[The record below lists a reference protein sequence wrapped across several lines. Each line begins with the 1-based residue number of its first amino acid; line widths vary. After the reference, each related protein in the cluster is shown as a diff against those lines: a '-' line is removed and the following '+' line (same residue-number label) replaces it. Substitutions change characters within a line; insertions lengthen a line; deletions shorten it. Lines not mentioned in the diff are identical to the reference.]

1 MIYGVRIRS
10 VWFTAAAAF
19 ALLTFAGYCR
29 AVDSMSVYP
38 APGGVVLND
47 SFSVKVRVPGN
58 AWQDLAIYDVR
69 VNLFKLSQAAFAY
82 FDFAGKAEVQVT
94 FNDGEIKTVDIRPKS
109 FAIVPRLDGKT
120 IVFTLDQPRNL
131 SIEVNGD
138 RLHNLHLFGSATEKN
153 IPLKD
158 DANVIFFGPGL
169 HTLGS
174 HPAITSEGNVGGKE
188 MATIKVSSG
197 KTVYLAGGS
206 VVQAA
211 IQLADKASDVT
222 IRGRGILDLS
232 PWNEPK
238 GYFIE
243 GSTWQTSGITLPF
256 TSNTRIEGIIVKQ
269 PMGYTVLGGKA
280 EGVSIEGLKSFS
292 AHEWADGIDM
302 MASSNIHISGVF
314 LRNSDDCIA
323 IYGSR
328 WSFRGDSRKWVVQD
342 STFWADKA
350 HPIYMGVHGDFEGNG
365 DILEDCTFRNI
376 DILESNEPTPGFW
389 GAMSIGC
396 GDKNTCR
403 NITFDDIRVE
413 HIRDAGGRLIDVQF
427 KHYQPSTV
435 DGRAIQNITFRK
447 IAYDGPKDSLLEGKG
462 PDQMLQGIFFDGMKI
477 NGKPVLKA
485 EDGPII
491 IGKFVNG
498 IEFK

>member
-1 MIYGVRIRS
+1 MSSCLIPRS
-10 VWFTAAAAF
+10 AVVTMAIVLLAAVN
-19 ALLTFAGYCR
+19 CSR
-29 AVDSMSVYP
+29 ASDSLNVYP
-38 APGGVVLND
+38 APKGAALNS
-47 SFSVKVRVPGN
+47 SFSVKVRVPGS
-58 AWQDLAIYDVR
+58 AWQDLAVYDVR
-69 VNLFKLSQAAFAY
+69 IDLFTLSQAAFAY
-82 FDFAGKAEVQVT
+82 FDFTGKVEVLVS
-94 FNDGEIKTVDIRPKS
+94 FNGGEAKTIEVRPKS
-109 FAIVPRLDGKT
+109 SGITPKLDGKT
-120 IVFTLDQPRNL
+120 AAFELDRPRNL

-138 RLHNLHLFGSATEKN
+138 KLHNLHLFAGEPEKDV
-153 IPLKD
+153 PSKD
-158 DANVIFFGPGL
+158 DPNVIFFGPGL

-174 HPAITSEGNVGGKE
+174 HLGIISEGKVGGKDK
-188 MATIKVSSG
+188 AIIKVPSG

-211 IQLADKASDVT
+211 IKLADKASNVT

-238 GYFIE
+238 GHFVKD
-243 GSTWQTSGITLPF
+243 GTWQTGGITLPF
-256 TSNTRIEGIIVKQ
+256 TSNTRIEGIIIKQ
-269 PMGYTVLGGKA
+269 PTGYVVLGGKA
-280 EGVSIEGLKSFS
+280 DGVTIEGLKGFS

-302 MASSNIHISGVF
+302 MSSSNVRISGVF

-328 WSFRGDSRKWVVQD
+328 WSFRGDSRKWLVQD

-350 HPIYMGVHGDFEGNG
+350 HPIYMGVHGAFEGDG
-365 DILEDCTFRNI
+365 DILEDFTFRNI
-376 DILESNEPTPGFW
+376 DILESNEPHHGFR
-389 GAMSIGC
+389 GALSIGC

-403 NITFDDIRVE
+403 NITFDDVRVE

-435 DGRAIQNITFRK
+435 DGRGIQNITFRK
-447 IAYDGPKDSLLEGKG
+447 IVYNGPKDSLLEGKG
-462 PDQMLQGIFFDGMKI
+462 PDRMIQGVVFEGLKI

-485 EDGPII
+485 EDGSIV
-491 IGKFVNG
+491 IGKFVSG